1 MSDQSFE
8 NAYKT
13 IENLNKYKTKRV
25 NIPLLPNYAYIE
37 GNIINTNECLLHLGD
52 DYYLNTVNSKA
63 LVFIKNRF
71 ESRKEV
77 SKLKESKATKETKE
91 DNKLVSLTKL
101 NDETYEIKE
110 EYCCVE
116 EDERKVK
123 GDEKY
128 RKSND
133 ENSISVKK
141 RLLNRLNQKEVD
153 DVMTTMI
160 NKSKN
165 NDNQSNL
172 SKEFDLKNVNKK
184 ESEKK
189 KKKDIVQADNIKF
202 NN

>member
-1 MSDQSFE
+1 MSEQSFE
-8 NAYKT
+8 NTYKT
-13 IENLNKYKTKRV
+13 IENLNKFKTKRV

-63 LVFIKNRF
+63 LAFIKNRF
-71 ESRKEV
+71 ESRKEL
-77 SKLKESKATKETKE
+77 SKLKESMEG
-91 DNKLVSLTKL
+91 NKLVNLTKL

-116 EDERKVK
+116 EVERKVMF
-123 GDEKY
+123 DEKNK
-128 RKSND
+128 KSKY
-133 ENSISVKK
+133 ENTISVKK
-141 RLLNRLNQKEVD
+141 RLLNKLNQKEVD

-160 NKSKN
+160 IKSKN
-165 NDNQSNL
+165 NDNQSSSL

-189 KKKDIVQADNIKF
+189 KKKDVVQADNIKF